1 MLLGDDGLRKLQK
14 GFCFGSKTNLHFF
27 LYKVSLRSSHSKRGS
42 RRFQKRDFKIYISLY
57 AHAKGGV
64 LLNCTLWKV
73 LCRALKLIMHRKTQG
88 RSALVCRL
96 LYMVWWK
103 KVYTIAGEHDH
114 SIFNST
120 GEGYHDTVSVKS
132 RYTRHLPLLQTAI
145 VFYHSASFH

>member
-1 MLLGDDGLRKLQK
+1 MLGTWFFRPRESMMPWITRAGQRSAYLCQTLGKPRFCTTQTFLREAKHAS
-14 GFCFGSKTNLHFF
+14 FS
-27 LYKVSLRSSHSKRGS
+27 
-42 RRFQKRDFKIYISLY
+42 
-57 AHAKGGV
+57 AKGGV

-103 KVYTIAGEHDH
+103 QVYTIAGEHDH

-132 RYTRHLPLLQTAI
+132 RYTRPFPLLQTAT
-145 VFYHSASFH
+145 VFYHSASFD